1 MFLDVATMSSKD
13 RYKMIASTVIPRPV
27 AFVTSMDKD
36 GVLNAAPFSFFN
48 AVSDDPP
55 AIMVSFQPHGDGL
68 FKDTPR
74 NIRTRGEFVVN
85 LIDYALVEKANLCA
99 SDQPP
104 EISEP
109 DLAGLETVPSEI
121 VAVPRL
127 AASPISL
134 ECRRRIGIDIGFGRF
149 IEIGDVV
156 GFHIRDDLFDAE
168 KMHVAGERADMI
180 ARMHGADWYAR
191 TTDLF
196 RLPRV

>member
-1 MFLDVATMSSKD
+1 
-13 RYKMIASTVIPRPV
+13 MIASTVIPRPV
-27 AFVTSMDKD
+27 AFITSMDKD

-55 AIMVSFQPHGDGL
+55 AIMVSFQRHGDGL

-74 NIRTRGEFVVN
+74 NIRTRSEFVVN
-85 LIDYALVEKANLCA
+85 LVDYALVEKANLCA
-99 SDQPP
+99 SAQPP
-104 EISEP
+104 EVSEP
-109 DLAGLETVPSEI
+109 DLAGLETAPCEI
-121 VAVPRL
+121 VAIPRL
-127 AASPISL
+127 VASPISL
-134 ECRRRIGIDIGFGRF
+134 ECRRRVGIDIGLGRF

-156 GFHIRDDLFDAE
+156 GFHIHDDLIDAE